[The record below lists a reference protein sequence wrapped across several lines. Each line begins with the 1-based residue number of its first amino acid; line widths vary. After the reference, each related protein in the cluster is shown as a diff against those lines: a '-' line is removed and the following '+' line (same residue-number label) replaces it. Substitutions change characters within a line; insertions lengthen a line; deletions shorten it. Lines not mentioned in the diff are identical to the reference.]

1 MCFLSVREGCRTRE
15 QSCKALYNLK
25 PVTRSPRGKY
35 NTYTQERAQIGKY
48 ATDNGATK
56 AATHFL
62 KLLDSKI
69 GESNV
74 SIVELSDKKTFTCS
88 AALHVVHL
96 GLRNTPMLLPKLIE
110 DYVIAFAVH
119 NRQI

>member
-1 MCFLSVREGCRTRE
+1 M
-15 QSCKALYNLK
+15 
-25 PVTRSPRGKY
+25 
-35 NTYTQERAQIGKY
+35 YTQERAQIEKY
-48 ATDNGATK
+48 AADNGATK
-56 AATHFL
+56 AVTHFS

-74 SIVELSDKKTFTCS
+74 SIVELSDKKNFTCS
-88 AALHVVHL
+88 AVLHVVRL
-96 GLRNTPMLLPKLIE
+96 GLPILLPKLIE